1 MPSFSGT
8 HICRDVEH
16 VGWFEVI
23 LDVGISPF
31 LQCRRQSRRY
41 GLLTRWIKEFSHLGL
56 HLEHLGHFLVLS
68 RVAVTDP
75 DAVAVTDAVI
85 AAFILALFQL
95 RDRISFT

>member
-56 HLEHLGHFLVLS
+56 HLEHLGHIHILS
-68 RVAVTDP
+68 RA
-75 DAVAVTDAVI
+75 DADVVAVTDAAI
-85 AAFILALFQL
+85 AAFILALLQL
-95 RDRISFT
+95 RHKISFT